1 MAKAPN
7 KRKNAQKDDREI
19 AQDNYARFQDAE
31 RGGHADFIKRAQ
43 RNDEFYA
50 GEQWSAEDKQKLDAQ
65 GRPALTLNLVLSTV
79 NAIIGEQLDRKVE
92 PVFRAVEQG
101 NEKTAYALNK
111 LTRVI
116 LDSVNY
122 DSIEE
127 QVFSDGL
134 IAGRG
139 YFDVRLSFDKNMLGD
154 VDMCHENPI
163 EVVIDKEA
171 KEMDP
176 STWNEVFIARWMT
189 VDDIEVEYGA
199 DKAEKVLLL
208 AENSTYSDI
217 GNFDFFGQTFGG
229 EQTQADYD
237 EERRSLRRVRVIER
251 QHYKLTKQ
259 LCYADMRTGALRPV
273 PLTTDP
279 EQAEINAQEYGAQLV
294 ERKMRRVRITTSIDS
309 VLLYDDW
316 SIYRSFTIVPFFPYF
331 RRGRPFGV
339 VDNLIDPQNLLNK
352 TSSQELHIVNTT
364 ANSGWVVEEGSL
376 ANMDDDELEDRG
388 AETGLVITYKRG
400 HQPPDKIQP
409 NQIPTGIDRI
419 SQKAASTIREI
430 SSVNSSMLGTS
441 REDQS
446 GAAQQQAVARGQV
459 QVSVVLSNL
468 RKARL
473 AVLRKVLE
481 LVQDF
486 YTEERYFTIAGD
498 TVVNDPE
505 SQVIG
510 INEVQDDGSIIN
522 DVTAGNFAIEV
533 DYRPAAGSLYD
544 KEFEEAIRMR
554 EMGIAIPDY
563 VVVQYS
569 NLTKRGEIAALLKQS
584 QGFGEPSEEEA
595 ALQQMQIEHQVRML
609 QKEIEKIDAD
619 IGVAIATAKE
629 KMANVTTLEGFNQA
643 QMEIARLQ
651 QERELKDKELSL
663 RIALAARS
671 HSNQSQQNDKR
682 IASQV
687 AMKSMDLSMAERR
700 SAVPQTPKK

>member
-1 MAKAPN
+1 MAKATKP
-7 KRKNAQKDDREI
+7 KQQKKDDTVI
-19 AQDNYARFQDAE
+19 AQDNYMRFQDAE

-50 GEQWSAEDKQKLDAQ
+50 GVQWDEADKKALDEQS
-65 GRPALTLNLVLSTV
+65 RPALTLNLILSTV

-92 PVFRAVEQG
+92 PVFRAIEQG
-101 NEKTAYALNK
+101 YENTAHALNK
-111 LTRVI
+111 ITRAI
-116 LDSVNY
+116 LNDCDY

-127 QVFSDGL
+127 QMFADGL
-134 IAGRG
+134 ITGRG
-139 YFDVRLSFDKNMLGD
+139 YIDIRLGFEKNALGD
-154 VDMCHENPI
+154 VDMCQENPI
-163 EVVIDKEA
+163 EVVLDKEA
-171 KEMDP
+171 KSMDP
-176 STWNEVFIARWMT
+176 RTWNEVFIARWMT
-189 VDDIEVEYGA
+189 IEDIEIEYGEAKA
-199 DKAEKVLLL
+199 DAVFLL
-208 AENSTYSDI
+208 AETSSYSDV
-217 GNFDFFGQTFGG
+217 GNFDFFGETFGG
-229 EQTQADYD
+229 EQSMTEDDA
-237 EERRSLRRVRVIER
+237 ERRALRRVRVIER

-259 LCYADMRTGALRPV
+259 MCYVDLRTGAIRPV
-273 PLTTDP
+273 PLTTKP
-279 EQAEINAQEYGAQLV
+279 EEAEANAQEYGAQLV
-294 ERKMRRVRITTSIDS
+294 ERKIRRVRITTSIDR
-309 VLLYDDW
+309 VLLHDDW
-316 SIYRSFTIVPFFPYF
+316 SMYRSFTIVPFFPYF

-376 ANMDDDELEDRG
+376 ANMDDDELETRG
-388 AETGLVITYKRG
+388 AETGLVITYKRNQ
-400 HQPPDKIQP
+400 QPPQKIQP

-446 GAAQQQAVARGQV
+446 GRAQEASVARGQV

-468 RKARL
+468 RRARV

-481 LVQDF
+481 IVQDF

-505 SQVIG
+505 SQVMT
-510 INEVQDDGSIIN
+510 INQYQDDGSILN
-522 DVTAGNFAIEV
+522 DVTAGNYAIEI

-629 KMANVTTLEGFNQA
+629 KMANVTTLEGYNQA
-643 QMEIARLQ
+643 QMEVARLQ
-651 QERELKDKELSL
+651 QEREIKDKELSL

-671 HSNQSQQNDKR
+671 HSNQSNQNDKR

-700 SAVPQTPKK
+700 SAEKPTPKHN

>member
-1 MAKAPN
+1 MAKAP
-7 KRKNAQKDDREI
+7 KSKDTKKDDTVI
-19 AQDNYARFQDAE
+19 AQDNYARFVDAE
-31 RGGHADFIKRAQ
+31 RGGHTEYVKRAT
-43 RNDEFYA
+43 RNDLFYA
-50 GEQWSAEDKQKLDAQ
+50 GEQWDAADKKALDEQ

-92 PVFRAVEQG
+92 PVFRASELGYEQ
-101 NEKTAYALNK
+101 TAYALNK
-111 LTRVI
+111 ITRCI
-116 LDSVNY
+116 LDACSY
-122 DSIEE
+122 DAVEE
-127 QVFSDGL
+127 QVFGDGV
-134 IAGRG
+134 IGGRG
-139 YFDVRLSFDKNMLGD
+139 FFDIRLSFDNNIFGE
-154 VDMCHENPI
+154 VDITHENPI

-171 KEMDP
+171 KDMDP
-176 STWNEVFIARWMT
+176 RTWNEVFIGRWMT
-189 VDDIEVEYGA
+189 IEDIELEYGVEKA
-199 DKAEKVLLL
+199 DKVELL
-208 AENSTYSDI
+208 AEHSSYCDV
-217 GNFDFFGQTFGG
+217 GNFDFFSETFGG
-229 EQTQADYD
+229 EPTQTTDD
-237 EERRSLRRVRVIER
+237 DERRALRRVRVIER

-259 LCYADMRTGALRPV
+259 RCYADMRTGALRPI
-273 PLTTDP
+273 PETTTD
-279 EQAEINAQEYGAQLV
+279 EEAEANAELYGAQV
-294 ERKMRRVRITTSIDS
+294 VTRKYRRVRVTTSVDS
-309 VLLYDDW
+309 VLLSDEW
-316 SIYRSFTIVPFFPYF
+316 STYRSFTIVPFFPYF

-376 ANMDDDELEDRG
+376 SNMDEDDLESRG
-388 AETGLVITYKRG
+388 AETGLVLVYKRN
-400 HQPPDKIQP
+400 HQAPEKIQP

-430 SSVNSSMLGTS
+430 SAVNASMLGTS

-446 GAAQQQAVARGQV
+446 GKAQQQSVARGQV

-468 RKARL
+468 RKARIL
-473 AVLRKVLE
+473 VLRKMLE
-481 LVQDF
+481 IIQDY
-486 YTEERYFTIAGD
+486 YTEERYFVMAGD

-505 SQVIG
+505 SQTVA
-510 INEVQDDGSIIN
+510 INQRTDDGNIVN
-522 DVTAGNFAIEV
+522 DVTAGNYAIEI

-544 KEFEEAIRMR
+544 KEFDEAMRMR

-595 ALQQMQIEHQVRML
+595 ALQQMQVEHQVRML

-629 KMANVTTLEGFNQA
+629 KMANVTTLEGYNQA
-643 QMEIARLQ
+643 QMEVARLQ
-651 QERELKDKELSL
+651 QEREIKDKELSL

-671 HSNQSQQNDKR
+671 HSNQNTQNDKR

-700 SAVPQTPKK
+700 SAEKPTPKHN